1 MAVDGLPRLKEMWR
15 RTERTRVP
23 SPAIYHVDF
32 NTPKF
37 LFSKRRKVSLSPG
50 ALEKMIQ
57 NAYTMTDLG
66 VRIGEKG
73 GRSKK
78 TRVTVDIKIL
88 TPSSILPSLEIPE
101 I

>member
-1 MAVDGLPRLKEMWR
+1 
-15 RTERTRVP
+15 
-23 SPAIYHVDF
+23 
-32 NTPKF
+32 
-37 LFSKRRKVSLSPG
+37 LSPS